1 MPGGGR
7 KPWPQKRM
15 GRHHAGS
22 IRSPHFK
29 NGGFAHGVRGP
40 RTWFYM
46 LPDAIRLKGLCT
58 ALTIKHAQNDLI
70 IADDFNSLPSAEPQM
85 LHDIAEKRNWG
96 YSILF
101 VDK

>member
-1 MPGGGR
+1 MLGC
-7 KPWPQKRM
+7 
-15 GRHHAGS
+15 
-22 IRSPHFK
+22 
-29 NGGFAHGVRGP
+29 
-40 RTWFYM
+40 FYSLLKTQM
-46 LPDAIRLKGLCT
+46 LIQNAIRLKGLCT

-70 IADDFNSLPSAEPQM
+70 IADDFDSLPTAEPQI